1 MASNLEKL
9 QRYPGLKHV
18 VGAVLAVWPE
28 HEAYCEAR
36 FKDDPVGFLER
47 SEDLA
52 QLVLKLTGD
61 DLATY
66 CADYRWMCE
75 QFLEEEVFFRREGSY
90 RLSTFKEA
98 YEQIYAN
105 ADYMRRYI
113 HGILISQF
121 IWTPHARA
129 FDHFRTDFLTRL
141 PSGAQHLEVGPGHGL
156 FLFFASQHPNVA
168 EVVAWDV
175 SQSSIAATR
184 KAIATLGVTGK
195 VTLTEQDVLVAPPE
209 DGRFDSAIISE
220 VLEHLEEPGK
230 ALGTLHR
237 SLKPGGILFVNVP
250 INSPA
255 PDHIYLLR
263 KPDEVN
269 ALVESAGFEVIDRL
283 LLPVTGATLERAL
296 KRDLSISC
304 VLIAKKPV

>member
-9 QRYPGLKHV
+9 QRYPGLRHV
-18 VGAVLAVWPE
+18 VSAVLAVWPE

-36 FKDDPVGFLER
+36 FKDDPVGFLKR

-52 QLVLKLTGD
+52 QLVIKLTGE

-98 YEQIYAN
+98 YEQVYAN

-141 PSGAQHLEVGPGHGL
+141 PAGAQHLEVGPGHGL
-156 FLFFASQHPNVA
+156 FLYFASQHPNVA

-184 KAIATLGVTGK
+184 KALDKLGVTGK

-230 ALGTLHR
+230 ALGTLYR

-304 VLIAKKPV
+304 VLIAKKPA